1 MIGRES
7 DLAGLRE
14 ELALA
19 ARGQQRIVVVGGEA
33 GIGKTRLLDEFRSEA
48 CDSAIVVSGRSVV
61 LGSDAAPYAPFTGI
75 LRELIGEIGLDAVIE
90 AAGPG
95 AGALSALLPELSD
108 EAGAPVRTGAERLYE
123 LVTVLFENVSASR
136 PLVVTVEDIHWAD
149 TATLELVRFIVRMI
163 ARGRFLL
170 LLSYRTDEVPRGHPL
185 RSYLPELDRTRRVTR
200 SELARLDRAQVAAQ
214 VEQILGC
221 TPGAD
226 TVDRIYGLSEGVPF
240 FVEELT
246 AIDHLGTGEDLPE
259 TLRELLLARYERLS
273 EPTQRM
279 LRLISAA
286 GACVEHNLL
295 EAVFEGTA
303 DELDIAAREAVVA
316 NVLTADTTEYSF
328 RHALV
333 REAIH
338 ADLLPGERTRFHAR
352 YAVALESADGQKGS
366 ASQISYHWLAAHDPR
381 RAFIATL
388 EAMEEARR
396 SYAYRAAAA
405 MGDRAL
411 ELWDKVDDAEALAGR
426 SRAELLSRTASALRN
441 AGDSERA
448 LALAN
453 LALNDL
459 SASGVSADGVSADEV
474 SADGLGADGDSGIR
488 QLRARQLRARLLR
501 DKAQYLSNL
510 SRPGAVELLQ
520 EALAVAPDDPAD
532 DLRPRLLA
540 ELAGRLMLEARHD
553 EAIQMSTRAIEEAR
567 EAEGPRGSS
576 IAHTIRGIAH
586 IDRGDIEEGLADLES
601 ARSLAGSDPSPLLR
615 HAVNASDAMNVI
627 GRYQD
632 AVDIAEAGVE
642 QVRRRGVERTSGV
655 MLSSNTVEPLM
666 ALGQLD
672 RAEKLLDPAIALDPP
687 PMFRVHLQRMK
698 LWLTLWRGDTERAD
712 ELLRRWRPGMLV
724 QSRIEMQSRLG
735 FARVAAEVAIA
746 RGDARSAWADASVIV
761 SPFWRSLPAYDLPL
775 LAVAAR
781 SLAAVCTDVP
791 LYVESAD
798 TGTDTGADADGT
810 GALASPQLD
819 DTGMPVSAATARLR
833 EILGALTDWPTY
845 PVWEPI
851 VEAELLGVPD
861 EGSGTSPESEVPD
874 AWRRAIE
881 ATESPLA
888 PAHLRPYALLRLAQA
903 SAEAGDRVT
912 AESAAAE
919 SRHRASA
926 LGFGLIVQ
934 EAERLAERAFAR
946 RHPAARGADQAL
958 TEREAQ
964 VLALIEQGLS
974 NKQIGETLYISAK
987 TASVHVSSILKK
999 VGATSRTEAVY
1010 RVSHAAR

>member
-1 MIGRES
+1 VRPVLPVADPGPGAGSDVGGPWHDEAMRSPASSVSMIGRES

-19 ARGQQRIVVVGGEA
+19 ETGQQRVVVVGGEA

-48 CDSAIVVSGRSVV
+48 AASAIVVTGRSVD

-75 LRELIGEIGLDAVIE
+75 LRELVAEIGLDALIE

-95 AGALSALLPELSD
+95 AGVLSVLLPELND
-108 EAGAPVRTGAERLYE
+108 AAAAPVRTGAERLYE
-123 LVTVLFENVSASR
+123 LVTVLLENVSAVR

-149 TATLELVRFIVRMI
+149 TATLELVRFVVRMI
-163 ARGRFLL
+163 ARGRVLL
-170 LLSYRTDEVPRGHPL
+170 VLSYRTDEVPRGHPL

-200 SELARLDRAQVAAQ
+200 SELLRLDRIQVAAQ
-214 VEQILGC
+214 VEQILGR
-221 TPGAD
+221 TPSAE

-246 AIDHLGTGEDLPE
+246 AIDHLGTGEELPE
-259 TLRELLLARYERLS
+259 TLRELLLARYERLT

-286 GACVEHNLL
+286 GVCVEHELL
-295 EAVFEGTA
+295 TAVFEGTA
-303 DELDIAAREAVVA
+303 DELDTAAREAVLA

-352 YAVALESADGQKGS
+352 YAVALESSGGEKNS
-366 ASQISYHWLAAHDPR
+366 ASQISYHWMAAHDPR

-388 EAMEEARR
+388 EAMEEARH

-411 ELWDKVDDAEALAGR
+411 ELWDKVDDAEVLAER

-453 LALNDL
+453 LAIADIDANSSTADVP
-459 SASGVSADGVSADEV
+459 SAVRTR
-474 SADGLGADGDSGIR
+474 L
-488 QLRARQLRARLLR
+488 LRARLLR

-520 EALAVAPDDPAD
+520 EALALAPHDPAD
-532 DLRPRLLA
+532 DLRPQLLA
-540 ELAGRLMLEARHD
+540 ELAGRLMLEARYD
-553 EAIQMSTRAIEEAR
+553 EAIQMSTEAIDEAR

-576 IAHTIRGIAH
+576 VAHTVRGIAH
-586 IDRGDIEEGLADLES
+586 IDRGDIEEGLADLDS
-601 ARSLAGSDPSPLLR
+601 ARRLAGTDPSPLLR

-632 AVDIAEAGVE
+632 AVDIAEAGAE

-672 RAEKLLDPAIALDPP
+672 RAKKLLDPAIALDPP
-687 PMFRVHLQRMK
+687 PGFRVHLQRMK

-746 RGDARSAWADASVIV
+746 RGDAKSAWSDASVIT
-761 SPFWRSLPAYDLPL
+761 SAFWRSIPAYDLPL

-791 LYVESAD
+791 SLWRQSRAVVLMLVLPRRSA
-798 TGTDTGADADGT
+798 
-810 GALASPQLD
+810 
-819 DTGMPVSAATARLR
+819 M
-833 EILGALTDWPTY
+833 
-845 PVWEPI
+845 
-851 VEAELLGVPD
+851 
-861 EGSGTSPESEVPD
+861 
-874 AWRRAIE
+874 
-881 ATESPLA
+881 
-888 PAHLRPYALLRLAQA
+888 
-903 SAEAGDRVT
+903 
-912 AESAAAE
+912 
-919 SRHRASA
+919 
-926 LGFGLIVQ
+926 LGFLCPWRPRGC
-934 EAERLAERAFAR
+934 AR
-946 RHPAARGADQAL
+946 
-958 TEREAQ
+958 
-964 VLALIEQGLS
+964 
-974 NKQIGETLYISAK
+974 
-987 TASVHVSSILKK
+987 SSP
-999 VGATSRTEAVY
+999 V
-1010 RVSHAAR
+1010 